1 MATYIGKCLYC
12 EDGTVEY
19 ESKQVRGKKTK
30 VYCCSNNKVTTLD
43 DGDTWEPTSDSTCS
57 WKLFGSNLERWG
69 KKFIGPKEVK
79 KLLAGDEVIA
89 HMYSYTKKVE
99 YKKYLTISEEYGVSV
114 LWEMD
119 VEEEDEHDE
128 TTEKKPYKK
137 SYPKKEYSKKKKIE
151 PEEEEIEYTP
161 IVEPIK
167 KDPVK
172 NVFVKNRT
180 AKKKSTESSFSKK
193 DMDSLVLKKDT
204 VNKIP
209 SEPISHKQYVQ
220 EKTEKEFEKRAFVKP
235 VFVNKKYTDVGAAF

>member
-57 WKLFGSNLERWG
+57 WKLFGSSLERWG

-89 HMYSYTKKVE
+89 HMYSYVKKVE

-119 VEEEDEHDE
+119 VEEEDDDE

-137 SYPKKEYSKKKKIE
+137 TYPKKEYSKKKK
-151 PEEEEIEYTP
+151 PELEVEETEYTP

-167 KDPVK
+167 K
-172 NVFVKNRT
+172 VFT
-180 AKKKSTESSFSKK
+180 KKKTTNSVFSKE
-193 DMDSLVLKKDT
+193 DMESLVLANDNINIIAKK
-204 VNKIP
+204 
-209 SEPISHKQYVQ
+209 PISHNQLSS
-220 EKTEKEFEKRAFVKP
+220 EKTEKELVKRTFIKP
-235 VFVNKKYTDVGAAF
+235 VFVNKKHTDEGAAF

>member
-12 EDGTVEY
+12 EDGTIEY

-57 WKLFGSNLERWG
+57 WKLFGSSLERWG

-99 YKKYLTISEEYGVSV
+99 YKKYLTLSEEYGVSV

-119 VEEEDEHDE
+119 VEEDDEV
-128 TTEKKPYKK
+128 
-137 SYPKKEYSKKKKIE
+137 EYM
-151 PEEEEIEYTP
+151 P
-161 IVEPIK
+161 ILEPIK
-167 KDPVK
+167 KEPVK
-172 NVFVKNRT
+172 KVFKKNRT
-180 AKKKSTESSFSKK
+180 PKKKSTFSKE
-193 DMDSLVLKKDT
+193 DMDSLVLEKNT
-204 VNKIP
+204 TNKVYR
-209 SEPISHKQYVQ
+209 EPISQKQYSQ
-220 EKTEKEFEKRAFVKP
+220 EKTEKEFVKRAFVKP

>member
-12 EDGTVEY
+12 EDGTIEY
-19 ESKQVRGKKTK
+19 KSKQVRGKKTK

-89 HMYSYTKKVE
+89 HMYSYVKKVE

-119 VEEEDEHDE
+119 VEEEQDK
-128 TTEKKPYKK
+128 TTEKKHYKK
-137 SYPKKEYSKKKKIE
+137 AYSNKKKVE

-161 IVEPIK
+161 IVDPIK
-167 KDPVK
+167 KEPVK
-172 NVFVKNRT
+172 KVFERKRIP
-180 AKKKSTESSFSKK
+180 KKSTFSKE
-193 DMDSLVLKKDT
+193 DMDSLVLEKDT
-204 VNKIP
+204 INKI
-209 SEPISHKQYVQ
+209 SREPIYDKQYVQ
-220 EKTEKEFEKRAFVKP
+220 EKTEKELVKRSFIKP
-235 VFVNKKYTDVGAAF
+235 VFVNKKYTDEGAAF

>member
-57 WKLFGSNLERWG
+57 WKLFGSSLERWG

-89 HMYSYTKKVE
+89 HMYSYVKKVE

-119 VEEEDEHDE
+119 VEEDEDESE
-128 TTEKKPYKK
+128 EKKPHKK
-137 SYPKKEYSKKKKIE
+137 AYTKKKNIE
-151 PEEEEIEYTP
+151 QEDKEIEYTA
-161 IVEPIK
+161 IVKPIK
-167 KDPVK
+167 KVFTK
-172 NVFVKNRT
+172 NKIL
-180 AKKKSTESSFSKK
+180 KKKSIESVFSKE
-193 DMDSLVLKKDT
+193 DMNSLVLEKDT
-204 VNKIP
+204 IDKVIRE
-209 SEPISHKQYVQ
+209 STSHKHNVSA
-220 EKTEKEFEKRAFVKP
+220 KTEKEFVKRTFIKP
-235 VFVNKKYTDVGAAF
+235 VFVNKKHTDEGAAF

>member
-79 KLLAGDEVIA
+79 KLLVGDEVIA
-89 HMYSYTKKVE
+89 HMYSYIKKVE

-119 VEEEDEHDE
+119 VEEE
-128 TTEKKPYKK
+128 
-137 SYPKKEYSKKKKIE
+137 
-151 PEEEEIEYTP
+151 EEIEYTSN
-161 IVEPIK
+161 VNPIK
-167 KDPVK
+167 KEPAKKVFIK
-172 NVFVKNRT
+172 NKT
-180 AKKKSTESSFSKK
+180 QKKKSTECVFGKE
-193 DMDSLVLKKDT
+193 DMQSLVLGKVT
-204 VNKIP
+204 VNKVQN
-209 SEPISHKQYVQ
+209 EPISHKQYIQ
-220 EKTEKEFEKRAFVKP
+220 EKTEKEFLKRAFVKP

>member
-12 EDGTVEY
+12 EDGTIEY

-57 WKLFGSNLERWG
+57 WKLFGSSLERWG

-119 VEEEDEHDE
+119 VEEEEAE
-128 TTEKKPYKK
+128 STL
-137 SYPKKEYSKKKKIE
+137 I
-151 PEEEEIEYTP
+151 I
-161 IVEPIK
+161 EPIK
-167 KDPVK
+167 KEPTK
-172 NVFVKNRT
+172 KVFVKT
-180 AKKKSTESSFSKK
+180 TTPKKKSIDSIFSKEE
-193 DMDSLVLKKDT
+193 MDSLVLGKNTTNKVKDA
-204 VNKIP
+204 
-209 SEPISHKQYVQ
+209 PIHHKNNVTK
-220 EKTEKEFEKRAFVKP
+220 KTEQEFEKRVFVKP
-235 VFVNKKYTDVGAAF
+235 VFINKKYTDEGAAF

>member
-30 VYCCSNNKVTTLD
+30 VYCCSNNKVTTID

-57 WKLFGSNLERWG
+57 WKLFGSSLERWG

-89 HMYSYTKKVE
+89 HMYSYVKKVE

-119 VEEEDEHDE
+119 VEEEEEQEENENMKKKHHQKSYL
-128 TTEKKPYKK
+128 KKPNNK
-137 SYPKKEYSKKKKIE
+137 SVYEQIK
-151 PEEEEIEYTP
+151 YTP
-161 IVEPIK
+161 IVDTIK
-167 KDPVK
+167 Q
-172 NVFVKNRT
+172 
-180 AKKKSTESSFSKK
+180 ESSKK
-193 DMDSLVLKKDT
+193 
-204 VNKIP
+204 I
-209 SEPISHKQYVQ
+209 
-220 EKTEKEFEKRAFVKP
+220 FVKP
-235 VFVNKKYTDVGAAF
+235 VFVNKKHTDEGSAF

>member
-12 EDGTVEY
+12 EDGIIEY

-43 DGDTWEPTSDSTCS
+43 DGDTWEPTADSTCS
-57 WKLFGSNLERWG
+57 WKLFGSSLERWG

-119 VEEEDEHDE
+119 VEEDQE
-128 TTEKKPYKK
+128 TTENETYKK
-137 SYPKKEYSKKKKIE
+137 TYEKKKYSKKKKIE
-151 PEEEEIEYTP
+151 PEEEIEYTP
-161 IVEPIK
+161 IIE
-167 KDPVK
+167 PVK
-172 NVFVKNRT
+172 RIIGKNKIQ
-180 AKKKSTESSFSKK
+180 KKKSTDNTFSKE
-193 DMDSLVLKKDT
+193 DMDSLVFGKNT
-204 VNKIP
+204 VNKVS
-209 SEPISHKQYVQ
+209 SEPIFNKKYVD
-220 EKTEKEFEKRAFVKP
+220 EKTEKEFVKRAFIKP